1 MKRKWLGLA
10 LAAAMA
16 CAGAATQSTADVLAE
31 DSAANYT
38 DETFVSGA
46 NLGSGFHAWEFW
58 NAAPTLA
65 DSTAGLCGDINSENG
80 VSFRFARDEIDGD
93 PHWGYC
99 NGYRGF
105 DALNPGDVLTFRFTC
120 AYCAGN
126 RGLDLFANG
135 GHSDEDKIAN
145 VINLSGDN
153 EYSVNGVVIANNW
166 APHAV
171 SEVTV
176 TQLSDG
182 IEIAIKRTSTEE
194 GVDVL
199 EYSTKVETSAKLT
212 GIGLYA
218 GGWDWNGGADVEN
231 YAFYVN
237 DLKIEGIP
245 PADKLSLDGYWAVTK
260 ASDELAFKVSR
271 TKTEGD
277 LAVAL
282 ASSYP
287 EFASVPESVTI
298 ADGETEAAF
307 TVTATLQGNANA
319 ATITASAEGIASAE
333 YGIHGPEYTCNAWDE
348 GVEEPWN
355 VDVGDT
361 RTLWINNSNTPEGFP
376 GDDSLVT
383 VESTDESVVT
393 ADDPAAW
400 AIGDDGKAYTSCAV
414 AGIGGGKA
422 TVKVLYDGVE
432 VTSYDFTVPEA
443 GATLSGPTSI
453 RVGVPTTYTLD
464 VTLPSG
470 MTDSLGLE
478 AEGTA
483 KVVIEPDTA
492 RELEASGTLDFTV
505 TAVGPGT
512 VTLTPFDTE
521 GLSFNELVVTVSE
534 APDYDDYI
542 AYDDASL
549 YDVGDLNYASVGEG
563 TEKFLPWD
571 EVYKNADGESTF
583 AGAVVVTAAPDA
595 SALTEGQAFALYANG
610 ADGAEI
616 QLRRQF
622 ANALSDGQAFSVVV
636 SPNYRDG
643 TKGLKFM
650 GVWEGEWYPRAEF
663 FYNND
668 GYFYKLDGDE
678 NATSLEWDYGTDAIT
693 VTLKKAA
700 DGSSYTLSF
709 ARGDDIV
716 VKEGITSFA
725 GTVDAVQFYSWQ
737 GGTGDENNL
746 VFNSLAIEQVEEPV
760 PPAPPAVTMSWTAGV
775 WNPDEVGVPYTFTLE
790 PSEIGAIG
798 PVDLSIEPADG
809 VELSADQI
817 DLSEGAASFT
827 LTFTGEELPA
837 GTAYT
842 ITAKA
847 QAEGVDDASYGL
859 TATAPYSELRTTSGE
874 YTFDYAVGGTI
885 EFQIVGTPSRAG
897 QTVAL
902 DSGNEAILVPPS
914 PAEVVVGAIGSDDGK
929 FVYTMVGE
937 AEGEVWVHATK
948 DEAEWGYA
956 GITIN
961 GQGGSEPRIDG
972 TTIEVSFADGD
983 GLSGKVDD
991 TLRDQFTNVKAQ
1003 VLQWNGV
1010 DAFTEVEVLENEAE
1024 WPDMQFTP
1032 SIDNPV
1038 IRLIFVK

>member
-16 CAGAATQSTADVLAE
+16 CTGAATQSTADVLAE

-38 DETFVSGA
+38 AETFVSGA
-46 NLGSGFHAWEFW
+46 NLGSGFGAWEFW

-80 VSFRFARDEIDGD
+80 VSFRFAQDGVED
-93 PHWGYC
+93 HYGYC

-120 AYCAGN
+120 AYCGGN

-135 GHSDEDKIAN
+135 GHDDSDKIAN

-166 APHAV
+166 APHAG

-176 TQLSDG
+176 SQLEDG

-194 GVDVL
+194 GVEDL
-199 EYSTKVETSAKLT
+199 EYSTKVETTSKLT

-218 GGWDWNGGADVEN
+218 GGWEWNDGADVEN

-245 PADKLSLDGYWAVTK
+245 PADTLKLEGPWAVTK
-260 ASDELAFKVSR
+260 ASAELEFTLTRKS
-271 TKTEGD
+271 TDGD
-277 LAVAL
+277 LEVAL
-282 ASSYP
+282 TSSYP
-287 EFASVPESVTI
+287 EFAAVPDTVTIPDGESSVT
-298 ADGETEAAF
+298 F
-307 TVTATLQGNANA
+307 VVTAAVQGNGNVA
-319 ATITASAEGIASAE
+319 AIKASAEGIAGDSFE
-333 YGIHGPEYTCNAWDE
+333 VKGPSYSCNPWDE
-348 GVEEPWN
+348 GVEDPWN
-355 VDVGDT
+355 VDVDEE
-361 RTLWINNSNTPEGFP
+361 RTFYVDSPFFEDAGF
-376 GDDSLVT
+376 DNSLVT
-383 VESTDESVVT
+383 VASSDESVIGI
-393 ADDPAAW
+393 ASKQDWAQGENGMYAAW
-400 AIGDDGKAYTSCAV
+400 TV
-414 AGIGGGKA
+414 TGIGGGKA
-422 TVKVLYDGVE
+422 TAQVLFAGIPMTEYG
-432 VTSYDFTVPEA
+432 FTVPQA

-453 RVGVPTTYTLD
+453 RVGVETTYTLD
-464 VTLPSG
+464 VTLPTG

-478 AEGTA
+478 ASGTS
-483 KVVIEPDTA
+483 KVVIDPDTA
-492 RELEASGTLDFTV
+492 QEIDASTSLTFTV
-505 TAVGPGT
+505 TALNAGT
-512 VTLTPFDTE
+512 FTLTPYDTE
-521 GLSFNELVVTVSE
+521 GLSFNELEVTVTE
-534 APDYDDYI
+534 APDYSDYV

-549 YDVGDLNYASVGEG
+549 YDLGDLNYASVGEG
-563 TEKFLPWD
+563 TDKFLSWD

-583 AGAVVVTAAPDA
+583 AGAVVVTAAPDP

-622 ANALSDGQAFSVVV
+622 ANPLDNGQAFSVVV

-643 TKGLKFM
+643 TKGVKFM

-678 NATSLEWDYGTDAIT
+678 DATNLGWEYGTDAIT
-693 VTLKKAA
+693 ITLKKAA

-709 ARGDDIV
+709 ARGDEIV
-716 VKEGITSFA
+716 AKEGITSFA
-725 GTVDAVQFYSWQ
+725 GTVDAAQFYSWQ
-737 GGTGDENNL
+737 GGNGDENNL
-746 VFNSLAIEQVEEPV
+746 VFNSLAIQQVEEPV
-760 PPAPPAVTMSWTAGV
+760 VERAIGWAAGV
-775 WNPDEVGVPYTFTLE
+775 WNPDAAGEYKFAISATTEDIGEVALSVTPAEGALSLSTDTVDLTGVTEASFAVILSEANEGDSFVITATPADTSVAPIEYNVTVSASYVTLSSDAWEYPVSAGEIWLALSASVSKYGTYAITSSDEAVLAVPEASEAITVGSSEQSWFNVAIVGPGKATIYATAEGEETPAAEYTFTVIADA
-790 PSEIGAIG
+790 PS
-798 PVDLSIEPADG
+798 
-809 VELSADQI
+809 
-817 DLSEGAASFT
+817 
-827 LTFTGEELPA
+827 
-837 GTAYT
+837 
-842 ITAKA
+842 
-847 QAEGVDDASYGL
+847 
-859 TATAPYSELRTTSGE
+859 
-874 YTFDYAVGGTI
+874 
-885 EFQIVGTPSRAG
+885 
-897 QTVAL
+897 
-902 DSGNEAILVPPS
+902 
-914 PAEVVVGAIGSDDGK
+914 
-929 FVYTMVGE
+929 
-937 AEGEVWVHATK
+937 
-948 DEAEWGYA
+948 
-956 GITIN
+956 
-961 GQGGSEPRIDG
+961 IDG

>member
-10 LAAAMA
+10 LAVAMV
-16 CAGAATQSTADVLAE
+16 CAGVATQSTADVLAE

-38 DETFVSGA
+38 PETFVSGA
-46 NLGSGFHAWEFW
+46 NEGTGFYAWDCW
-58 NAAPTLA
+58 GAAPTLA
-65 DSTAGLCGDINSENG
+65 DSAAGLCGDINSENG
-80 VSFRFARDEIDGD
+80 LSFRFARDGD
-93 PHWGYC
+93 TEYS

-105 DALNPGDVLTFRFTC
+105 PALNPGDVLTFKFTC
-120 AYCAGN
+120 AYCAGG

-135 GHSDEDKIAN
+135 GHEDSDKVGN
-145 VINLSGDN
+145 VIHLSGDN
-153 EYSVNGVVIANNW
+153 EFSVNGTVIANNW

-171 SEVTV
+171 TEVTI
-176 TQLSDG
+176 TQMADG
-182 IEIAIKRTSTEE
+182 IELSILRTSTEE
-194 GVDVL
+194 GVEPL
-199 EYSTKVETSAKLT
+199 KYATTIETSAKLT

-218 GGWDWNGGADVEN
+218 YGWDWNEGKDVEN

-245 PADKLSLDGYWAVTK
+245 PADTLTLSGEGDAWKVVS
-260 ASDELAFKVSR
+260 ASDEVKFTVSR
-271 TKTEGD
+271 TGSEGD
-277 LAVAL
+277 LEVAL
-282 ASSYP
+282 SSSYP
-287 EFASVPESVTI
+287 EFVSVPESVTI
-298 ADGETEAAF
+298 ADGATSADFMVQVALQGAWNEATLTATAPGVAGDDYGIRGPKYSMSVAAEQVDAETEYSF
-307 TVTATLQGNANA
+307 
-319 ATITASAEGIASAE
+319 
-333 YGIHGPEYTCNAWDE
+333 W
-348 GVEEPWN
+348 
-355 VDVGDT
+355 VDCDDSFVRDDSK
-361 RTLWINNSNTPEGFP
+361 LELVIEPEGAIDATAPTDWVWQDKDNGAF
-376 GDDSLVT
+376 
-383 VESTDESVVT
+383 VEAKFT
-393 ADDPAAW
+393 AHEA
-400 AIGDDGKAYTSCAV
+400 GKM
-414 AGIGGGKA
+414 ILKF
-422 TVKVLYDGVE
+422 DGVE
-432 VTSYDFTVPEA
+432 FASKDISLIEA
-443 GATLSGPTSI
+443 GAVLSGPTSI
-453 RVGVPTTYTLD
+453 RVGVDTTYTLD
-464 VTLPSG
+464 VTLPAG

-478 AEGTA
+478 AEGTS
-483 KVVIEPDTA
+483 KVVIDPDTA
-492 RELEASGTLDFTV
+492 QELEVSGTLEFTV
-505 TAVGPGT
+505 TALNAGT
-512 VTLTPFDTE
+512 FTLTPYDIE
-521 GLSFNELVVTVSE
+521 GLSFNELVVTVTE
-534 APDYDDYI
+534 APDYSSYV

-1010 DAFTEVEVLENEAE
+1010 DAFDEVEVLENEAE

>member
-16 CAGAATQSTADVLAE
+16 CTGAATQSTADVLAE

-38 DETFVSGA
+38 AETFVSGA
-46 NLGSGFHAWEFW
+46 NLGSGFGAWEFW

-80 VSFRFARDEIDGD
+80 VSFRFAQDGVEA
-93 PHWGYC
+93 HYGYC

-120 AYCAGN
+120 AYCGGN

-135 GHSDEDKIAN
+135 GHDDSDKIAN

-176 TQLSDG
+176 SQLEDG

-194 GVDVL
+194 GVEDL

-218 GGWDWNGGADVEN
+218 GGWDWNDGADVEN

-245 PADKLSLDGYWAVTK
+245 PADTLKLTGPWALTK
-260 ASDELAFKVSR
+260 ASADLEFTLARKS
-271 TKTEGD
+271 TDGD
-277 LAVAL
+277 LEVAL
-282 ASSYP
+282 TSSYP
-287 EFASVPESVTI
+287 EFAAVPDTVTIPDGESSVT
-298 ADGETEAAF
+298 F
-307 TVTATLQGNANA
+307 VVTAAVQGNGNVA
-319 ATITASAEGIASAE
+319 AIKASAEGIAGDSFE
-333 YGIHGPEYTCNAWDE
+333 VKGPSYSCNPWDE

-355 VDVGDT
+355 VDVDEE
-361 RTLWINNSNTPEGFP
+361 RTFYVDSPFFEDAGF
-376 GDDSLVT
+376 DNSLVT
-383 VESTDESVVT
+383 VASSDESVIGI
-393 ADDPAAW
+393 ASKQDWAQGENGMYAAW
-400 AIGDDGKAYTSCAV
+400 TV
-414 AGIGGGKA
+414 TGIGGGKA
-422 TVKVLYDGVE
+422 TAQVLFAGIPMTEYG
-432 VTSYDFTVPEA
+432 FTVPQA

-453 RVGVPTTYTLD
+453 RVGVETTYTLD
-464 VTLPSG
+464 VTLPTG

-478 AEGTA
+478 ASGTS
-483 KVVIEPDTA
+483 KVVIDPDTA
-492 RELEASGTLDFTV
+492 QEIDASTSLTFTV
-505 TAVGPGT
+505 TALNAGT
-512 VTLTPFDTE
+512 FTLTPYDTE
-521 GLSFNELVVTVSE
+521 GLSFNELEVTVTE
-534 APDYDDYI
+534 APDYSDYV

-549 YDVGDLNYASVGEG
+549 YDLGDLNYASVGEG
-563 TEKFLPWD
+563 TDKFLPWD

-583 AGAVVVTAAPDA
+583 AGAVVVTAAPDP

-622 ANALSDGQAFSVVV
+622 ANPLDNGQAFSVVV

-643 TKGLKFM
+643 TKGVKFM

-678 NATSLEWDYGTDAIT
+678 DATNLGWEYGTDAIT
-693 VTLKKAA
+693 ITLKKAA

-709 ARGDDIV
+709 ARGDEIV
-716 VKEGITSFA
+716 AKEGITSFA
-725 GTVDAVQFYSWQ
+725 GTVDAAQFYSWQ
-737 GGTGDENNL
+737 GGNGDENNL
-746 VFNSLAIEQVEEPV
+746 VFNSLAIQQVEEPV
-760 PPAPPAVTMSWTAGV
+760 VERAIGWAAGV
-775 WNPDEVGVPYTFTLE
+775 WNPDAAGEYKFAISATTEDIGEVALSVTPAEGALSLSTDTVDLTGVTEASFAVILSEANEGDSFVITATPADTSVAPIEYNVTVSASYVTLSSDAWEYPVSAGEIWLALSASVSKYGTYAITSSDEAVLAVPEASEAITVGSSEQSWFNVAIVGPGKATIYATAEGEETPAAEYTFTVIADA
-790 PSEIGAIG
+790 PS
-798 PVDLSIEPADG
+798 
-809 VELSADQI
+809 
-817 DLSEGAASFT
+817 
-827 LTFTGEELPA
+827 
-837 GTAYT
+837 
-842 ITAKA
+842 
-847 QAEGVDDASYGL
+847 
-859 TATAPYSELRTTSGE
+859 
-874 YTFDYAVGGTI
+874 
-885 EFQIVGTPSRAG
+885 
-897 QTVAL
+897 
-902 DSGNEAILVPPS
+902 
-914 PAEVVVGAIGSDDGK
+914 
-929 FVYTMVGE
+929 
-937 AEGEVWVHATK
+937 
-948 DEAEWGYA
+948 
-956 GITIN
+956 
-961 GQGGSEPRIDG
+961 IDG

>member
-693 VTLKKAA
+693 ITLMKAA
-700 DGSSYTLSF
+700 DGSGYTLSF

-737 GGTGDENNL
+737 GGNGDENNL
-746 VFNSLAIEQVEEPV
+746 VFNSLAIEQVEEPIV
-760 PPAPPAVTMSWTAGV
+760 QRAIGWAAGV
-775 WNPDEVGVPYTFTLE
+775 WNPDAAGEYNFAISATTEDIGEVALSVTPAEGALSLSTDTVDLTGVTEASFTVSLSEAVEGDSFVITATPADTSVAPIEYNVTVSATYVTLSSDAWEYPVSAGEIWLGLSASVSKYGTYAITSSDEAVLAVPEASEAIAVGSPDSSWFNVTIVGPGTATIYATAEGEETPAAEYTFTV
-790 PSEIGAIG
+790 IADA
-798 PVDLSIEPADG
+798 PV
-809 VELSADQI
+809 
-817 DLSEGAASFT
+817 
-827 LTFTGEELPA
+827 
-837 GTAYT
+837 
-842 ITAKA
+842 
-847 QAEGVDDASYGL
+847 
-859 TATAPYSELRTTSGE
+859 
-874 YTFDYAVGGTI
+874 
-885 EFQIVGTPSRAG
+885 
-897 QTVAL
+897 
-902 DSGNEAILVPPS
+902 
-914 PAEVVVGAIGSDDGK
+914 
-929 FVYTMVGE
+929 
-937 AEGEVWVHATK
+937 
-948 DEAEWGYA
+948 
-956 GITIN
+956 
-961 GQGGSEPRIDG
+961 IDG

-991 TLRDQFTNVKAQ
+991 ALRDQFTDVKAQ

-1010 DAFTEVEVLENEAE
+1010 DAFGEVEVLENEAE